1 MINLNPFLSLARLAK
16 KNFQL
21 QMYNQPR
28 NNNNLH
34 REDIINKNP
43 VAVKYSDNEVCSGG
57 FVLNLLLEGS
67 SFNYRIES
75 NRNRAENS

>member
-1 MINLNPFLSLARLAK
+1 MINLNPFLLARLAK

-28 NNNNLH
+28 NNNLH

>member
-1 MINLNPFLSLARLAK
+1 MINLNPFLLARLAK

-28 NNNNLH
+28 NNNLH

-75 NRNRAENS
+75 NRDRAENS